1 MGDVLNVLISII
13 PVFVGIIWIL
23 QLLARIR
30 RRRRTSTTEKV
41 PTKEL
46 ASKRGIS
53 MRVGREFDELTPKR
67 HGILPKSEQMV
78 GFPSGSKKMSPK
90 NSLSPPIEKRKPPE
104 QGQRVVEDRPVRA
117 ETSTILV
124 GRKPLDSIRARS
136 PLAQAILWK
145 TILDRPLALKEPDE

>member
-30 RRRRTSTTEKV
+30 RRRRASTTEKV
-41 PTKEL
+41 PAREL

-53 MRVGREFDELTPKR
+53 MRVGRESDELTPKR
-67 HGILPKSEQMV
+67 HGISPKSEQIL
-78 GFPSGSKKMSPK
+78 GFPIEVKKMGPK
-90 NSLSPPIEKRKPPE
+90 DSLSPPIEKEKPPE
-104 QGQRVVEDRPVRA
+104 QGQRVVEDRPVRS
-117 ETSTILV
+117 ETSDILV

-136 PLAQAILWK
+136 PLAQAMLWK
-145 TILDRPLALKEPDE
+145 TILDRPLALKESDE